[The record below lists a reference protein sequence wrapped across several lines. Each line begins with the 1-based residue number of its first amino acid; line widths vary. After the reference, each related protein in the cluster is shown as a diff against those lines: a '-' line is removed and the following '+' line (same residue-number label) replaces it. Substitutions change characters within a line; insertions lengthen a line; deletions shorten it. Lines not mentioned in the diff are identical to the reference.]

1 MLNVL
6 VECFIQKRQKMYKVV
21 KNVIRIK
28 PFTFPYTLT
37 KFNIKKVSKTKLAAI
52 FIVK

>member
-6 VECFIQKRQKMYKVV
+6 VDCFIQKRQKMSKVV
-21 KNVIRIK
+21 KNVIGTK